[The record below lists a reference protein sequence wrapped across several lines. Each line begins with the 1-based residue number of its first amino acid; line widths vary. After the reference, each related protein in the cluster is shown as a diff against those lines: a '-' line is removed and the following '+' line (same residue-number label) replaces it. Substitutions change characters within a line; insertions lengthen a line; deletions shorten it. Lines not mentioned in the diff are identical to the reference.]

1 VQVLFTKVSEYAR
14 EQLKTR
20 IEETVT
26 AALTAVF
33 GEGYTFRINMRQLG
47 NQPAAEWQVVSQY
60 GDEEVAA
67 SPEDARG
74 GGITD
79 VVSLALRLAMLEIL
93 KPRPEG
99 PVLFDEPAKDGQSAE
114 YAGNLAY
121 FLKQYAEKTERQ
133 VVMVTHNPQ
142 LAEAADKSYL
152 VTQKDGV
159 SEVREILI
167 RRKGRKMK
175 WSGSQVKRLRELCYL
190 GASNKEIAADIGC
203 SLRGC
208 LFAKRSQLG
217 ITIAKCAAVK
227 ELHREKA
234 KKQAWRKSCIE
245 PEHLD
250 ELKTA
255 LQ

>member
-1 VQVLFTKVSEYAR
+1 MMLNCYDSALINMQSRYNNALGQKQLLELQLQDKQNNLGQTRQNLATWEQVQVLFTKVSEYAR
-14 EQLKTR
+14 EQLKAR

-93 KPRPEG
+93 RPRPEG
-99 PVLFDEPAKDGQSAE
+99 PVLFDEPAKMVSAE

-121 FLKQYAEKTERQ
+121 FLKQYAEKTGRQ

-142 LAEAADKSYL
+142 LAEVADKSYL

-159 SEVREILI
+159 SEVREI
-167 RRKGRKMK
+167 G
-175 WSGSQVKRLRELCYL
+175 
-190 GASNKEIAADIGC
+190 
-203 SLRGC
+203 
-208 LFAKRSQLG
+208 
-217 ITIAKCAAVK
+217 
-227 ELHREKA
+227 
-234 KKQAWRKSCIE
+234 
-245 PEHLD
+245 
-250 ELKTA
+250 
-255 LQ
+255 

>member
-1 VQVLFTKVSEYAR
+1 MMLNCYDSALTNMQSHYNNALGQKQLLEQQLQDKQNGLDQTRQNLATWEQVQVLFTKVSEYAR
-14 EQLKTR
+14 EQLKAR

-93 KPRPEG
+93 RPRPEG
-99 PVLFDEPAKDGQSAE
+99 PIVFDEPAKMVSAE

-121 FLKQYAEKTERQ
+121 FLKQYAEKTGRQ

-152 VTQKDGV
+152 VTQKEGV
-159 SEVREILI
+159 SEVREI
-167 RRKGRKMK
+167 G
-175 WSGSQVKRLRELCYL
+175 
-190 GASNKEIAADIGC
+190 
-203 SLRGC
+203 
-208 LFAKRSQLG
+208 
-217 ITIAKCAAVK
+217 
-227 ELHREKA
+227 
-234 KKQAWRKSCIE
+234 
-245 PEHLD
+245 
-250 ELKTA
+250 
-255 LQ
+255 

>member
-1 VQVLFTKVSEYAR
+1 MMLNCYDSALTNMRSHYFNALGQKQLLELQLQDNQNNLGQTRQNLATWEQVQVLFTKVSEYAR

-93 KPRPEG
+93 RPRPEG
-99 PVLFDEPAKDGQSAE
+99 PVLFDEPAKMVSAE

-121 FLKQYAEKTERQ
+121 FLKQYAEKTGRQ
-133 VVMVTHNPQ
+133 VMLVTHNPQ

-159 SEVREILI
+159 SDVREI
-167 RRKGRKMK
+167 
-175 WSGSQVKRLRELCYL
+175 
-190 GASNKEIAADIGC
+190 
-203 SLRGC
+203 
-208 LFAKRSQLG
+208 
-217 ITIAKCAAVK
+217 
-227 ELHREKA
+227 
-234 KKQAWRKSCIE
+234 
-245 PEHLD
+245 
-250 ELKTA
+250 
-255 LQ
+255 

>member
-1 VQVLFTKVSEYAR
+1 MMLNCYDSALTNMRSHYNNALGQKQLLELQLQDNQNNLGQTRQNLATWEQVQVLFTKVSEYAR

-93 KPRPEG
+93 RPRPEG
-99 PVLFDEPAKDGQSAE
+99 PVLFDEPAKMVSAE

-121 FLKQYAEKTERQ
+121 FLKQYAEKTGRQ

-142 LAEAADKSYL
+142 LAEVADKSYL

-159 SEVREILI
+159 SEVREI
-167 RRKGRKMK
+167 G
-175 WSGSQVKRLRELCYL
+175 
-190 GASNKEIAADIGC
+190 
-203 SLRGC
+203 
-208 LFAKRSQLG
+208 
-217 ITIAKCAAVK
+217 
-227 ELHREKA
+227 
-234 KKQAWRKSCIE
+234 
-245 PEHLD
+245 
-250 ELKTA
+250 
-255 LQ
+255 

>member
-1 VQVLFTKVSEYAR
+1 MMLNCYDSALTNMRSHYNNALGQKQLLELQLQDNQNNLGQTRQNLATWEQVQVLFTKVSEYAR
-14 EQLKTR
+14 EQLKAR

-99 PVLFDEPAKDGQSAE
+99 PVLFDEPAKMVSAE

-121 FLKQYAEKTERQ
+121 FLKQYAEKTGRQ
-133 VVMVTHNPQ
+133 VMLVTHNPQ

-159 SEVREILI
+159 SDVREI
-167 RRKGRKMK
+167 
-175 WSGSQVKRLRELCYL
+175 
-190 GASNKEIAADIGC
+190 
-203 SLRGC
+203 
-208 LFAKRSQLG
+208 
-217 ITIAKCAAVK
+217 
-227 ELHREKA
+227 
-234 KKQAWRKSCIE
+234 
-245 PEHLD
+245 
-250 ELKTA
+250 
-255 LQ
+255 

>member
-1 VQVLFTKVSEYAR
+1 MMLNCYDSALTNMRSHYFNALGQKQLLEQQLQELQNRLNETRQNLATWEQVQILFTKVSEYAR

-99 PVLFDEPAKDGQSAE
+99 PVLFDEPAKMVSAE

-121 FLKQYAEKTERQ
+121 FLKQYAEKTGRQ

-142 LAEAADKSYL
+142 LAEVADKSYL

-159 SEVREILI
+159 SEVREI
-167 RRKGRKMK
+167 G
-175 WSGSQVKRLRELCYL
+175 
-190 GASNKEIAADIGC
+190 
-203 SLRGC
+203 
-208 LFAKRSQLG
+208 
-217 ITIAKCAAVK
+217 
-227 ELHREKA
+227 
-234 KKQAWRKSCIE
+234 
-245 PEHLD
+245 
-250 ELKTA
+250 
-255 LQ
+255 

>member
-1 VQVLFTKVSEYAR
+1 MMLNCYDSALTNMRSHYFNALGQKQLLEQQLQELQNRLNETRQNLATWEQVQILFTKVSEYAR

-99 PVLFDEPAKDGQSAE
+99 PVLFDEPAKMVSAE

-121 FLKQYAEKTERQ
+121 FLKQYAEKTGRQ
-133 VVMVTHNPQ
+133 VMLVTHNPQ

-159 SEVREILI
+159 SDVREI
-167 RRKGRKMK
+167 
-175 WSGSQVKRLRELCYL
+175 
-190 GASNKEIAADIGC
+190 
-203 SLRGC
+203 
-208 LFAKRSQLG
+208 
-217 ITIAKCAAVK
+217 
-227 ELHREKA
+227 
-234 KKQAWRKSCIE
+234 
-245 PEHLD
+245 
-250 ELKTA
+250 
-255 LQ
+255 

>member
-1 VQVLFTKVSEYAR
+1 MLDHYNTALTKMQSHYNAALGQKQLLEKQLMDKQNDLDQTRQNLATWEQVQVLFTKVSEFAR

-26 AALTAVF
+26 AALLAVF
-33 GEGYTFRINMRQLG
+33 GEGYTFRIHMRQLG

-60 GDEEVAA
+60 GDVEVAA

-99 PVLFDEPAKDGQSAE
+99 PVIFDEPAKMVSAE

-121 FLKQYAEKTERQ
+121 FLKQYAAKTGRQ
-133 VVMVTHNPQ
+133 VILVTHNPQ
-142 LAEAADKSYL
+142 LADAADKSYL

-159 SEVREILI
+159 SEV
-167 RRKGRKMK
+167 
-175 WSGSQVKRLRELCYL
+175 
-190 GASNKEIAADIGC
+190 
-203 SLRGC
+203 
-208 LFAKRSQLG
+208 
-217 ITIAKCAAVK
+217 
-227 ELHREKA
+227 
-234 KKQAWRKSCIE
+234 KQI
-245 PEHLD
+245 
-250 ELKTA
+250 
-255 LQ
+255 

>member
-1 VQVLFTKVSEYAR
+1 MMLNCYDSALTNMQSHYNAALGQKQLLEQQLQGKQDNLDQTRQNLTTWEQVQVLFTKVSEYAR
-14 EQLKTR
+14 EQLKAR

-60 GDEEVAA
+60 GDTEVAA

-99 PVLFDEPAKDGQSAE
+99 PVIFDEPAKMVSAE

-159 SEVREILI
+159 SEVREI
-167 RRKGRKMK
+167 G
-175 WSGSQVKRLRELCYL
+175 
-190 GASNKEIAADIGC
+190 
-203 SLRGC
+203 
-208 LFAKRSQLG
+208 
-217 ITIAKCAAVK
+217 
-227 ELHREKA
+227 
-234 KKQAWRKSCIE
+234 
-245 PEHLD
+245 
-250 ELKTA
+250 
-255 LQ
+255 

>member
-1 VQVLFTKVSEYAR
+1 MMLNCYDSALTNMRSHYNNALGQKQLLELQLQDNQNNLGQTRQNLATWEQVQVLFTKVSEYAR

-99 PVLFDEPAKDGQSAE
+99 PVLFDEPAKMVSAE

-121 FLKQYAEKTERQ
+121 FLKQYAEKTGRQ

-142 LAEAADKSYL
+142 LAEVADKSYL

-159 SEVREILI
+159 SEVREI
-167 RRKGRKMK
+167 G
-175 WSGSQVKRLRELCYL
+175 
-190 GASNKEIAADIGC
+190 
-203 SLRGC
+203 
-208 LFAKRSQLG
+208 
-217 ITIAKCAAVK
+217 
-227 ELHREKA
+227 
-234 KKQAWRKSCIE
+234 
-245 PEHLD
+245 
-250 ELKTA
+250 
-255 LQ
+255 

>member
-1 VQVLFTKVSEYAR
+1 MLNCYDAALTNMQSRYNAALGQKQLLEQQLQGKQHNLGQTRQNLATWEQVQVLFTKVSEYAR
-14 EQLKTR
+14 EQLKAR

-33 GEGYTFRINMRQLG
+33 GEGYTFRVHMRQLG

-74 GGITD
+74 GGNTD

-93 KPRPEG
+93 RPRPEG
-99 PVLFDEPAKDGQSAE
+99 PVIFDEPAKMVSAE

-121 FLKQYAEKTERQ
+121 FLKQYAAKTGRQ

-152 VTQKDGV
+152 VTQKNGV
-159 SEVREILI
+159 SEVREI
-167 RRKGRKMK
+167 G
-175 WSGSQVKRLRELCYL
+175 
-190 GASNKEIAADIGC
+190 
-203 SLRGC
+203 
-208 LFAKRSQLG
+208 
-217 ITIAKCAAVK
+217 
-227 ELHREKA
+227 
-234 KKQAWRKSCIE
+234 
-245 PEHLD
+245 
-250 ELKTA
+250 
-255 LQ
+255 

>member
-1 VQVLFTKVSEYAR
+1 MMLNCYDSALTNMRSHYFNALGQKQLLELQLQDNQNNLGQTRQNLATWEQVQVLFTKVSEYAR

-99 PVLFDEPAKDGQSAE
+99 PVLFDEPAKMVSAE

-121 FLKQYAEKTERQ
+121 FLKQYAEKTGRQ
-133 VVMVTHNPQ
+133 VMLVTHNPQ

-159 SEVREILI
+159 SDVREI
-167 RRKGRKMK
+167 
-175 WSGSQVKRLRELCYL
+175 
-190 GASNKEIAADIGC
+190 
-203 SLRGC
+203 
-208 LFAKRSQLG
+208 
-217 ITIAKCAAVK
+217 
-227 ELHREKA
+227 
-234 KKQAWRKSCIE
+234 
-245 PEHLD
+245 
-250 ELKTA
+250 
-255 LQ
+255 

>member
-1 VQVLFTKVSEYAR
+1 MMLNCYDSALINMQSRYNNALGQKQLLELQLQDKQNNLGQTRQNLATWEQVQVLFTKVSEYAR

-99 PVLFDEPAKDGQSAE
+99 PVLFDEPAKMVSAE

-121 FLKQYAEKTERQ
+121 FLKQYAEKTGRQ
-133 VVMVTHNPQ
+133 VMLVTHNPQ

-159 SEVREILI
+159 SDVREI
-167 RRKGRKMK
+167 
-175 WSGSQVKRLRELCYL
+175 
-190 GASNKEIAADIGC
+190 
-203 SLRGC
+203 
-208 LFAKRSQLG
+208 
-217 ITIAKCAAVK
+217 
-227 ELHREKA
+227 
-234 KKQAWRKSCIE
+234 
-245 PEHLD
+245 
-250 ELKTA
+250 
-255 LQ
+255 

>member
-1 VQVLFTKVSEYAR
+1 MMLNCYDSALINMQSRYNNALGQKQLLELQLQDKQNNLGQTRQNLATWEQVQVLFTKVSEYAR
-14 EQLKTR
+14 EQLKAR

-99 PVLFDEPAKDGQSAE
+99 PVLFDEPAKMVSAE

-121 FLKQYAEKTERQ
+121 FLKQYAEKTGRQ
-133 VVMVTHNPQ
+133 VMLVTHNPQ

-159 SEVREILI
+159 SDVREI
-167 RRKGRKMK
+167 
-175 WSGSQVKRLRELCYL
+175 
-190 GASNKEIAADIGC
+190 
-203 SLRGC
+203 
-208 LFAKRSQLG
+208 
-217 ITIAKCAAVK
+217 
-227 ELHREKA
+227 
-234 KKQAWRKSCIE
+234 
-245 PEHLD
+245 
-250 ELKTA
+250 
-255 LQ
+255 

>member
-1 VQVLFTKVSEYAR
+1 MMLNCYDSALTNMRSHYNNALGQKQLLELQLQDNQNNLGQTRQNLATWEQVQVLFTKVSEYAR

-99 PVLFDEPAKDGQSAE
+99 PVLFDEPAKMVSAE

-121 FLKQYAEKTERQ
+121 FLKQYAEKTGRQ
-133 VVMVTHNPQ
+133 VMLVTHNPQ

-159 SEVREILI
+159 SDVREI
-167 RRKGRKMK
+167 
-175 WSGSQVKRLRELCYL
+175 
-190 GASNKEIAADIGC
+190 
-203 SLRGC
+203 
-208 LFAKRSQLG
+208 
-217 ITIAKCAAVK
+217 
-227 ELHREKA
+227 
-234 KKQAWRKSCIE
+234 
-245 PEHLD
+245 
-250 ELKTA
+250 
-255 LQ
+255 

>member
-1 VQVLFTKVSEYAR
+1 MMLNCYDSALANMRSHYNNALGQKQLLELQLQDNQNNLGQTRQNLGTWEQVQVLFTKVSEYAR

-99 PVLFDEPAKDGQSAE
+99 PVLFDEPAKMVSAE

-121 FLKQYAEKTERQ
+121 FLKQYAEKTGRQ
-133 VVMVTHNPQ
+133 VMLVTHNPQ

-159 SEVREILI
+159 SEVREI
-167 RRKGRKMK
+167 G
-175 WSGSQVKRLRELCYL
+175 
-190 GASNKEIAADIGC
+190 
-203 SLRGC
+203 
-208 LFAKRSQLG
+208 
-217 ITIAKCAAVK
+217 
-227 ELHREKA
+227 
-234 KKQAWRKSCIE
+234 
-245 PEHLD
+245 
-250 ELKTA
+250 
-255 LQ
+255 